1 MHESGIAER
10 IIEVALDRAREAAAA
25 RITDLHL
32 ELGPDAGA
40 SEKAV
45 TFHVEEAAL
54 GTIAEGA
61 RIHFMP
67 TTDPRA
73 LRLVAIDVEPSP
85 SPASESGVPSG
96 VGFAGGRS
104 RA

>member
-10 IIEVALDRAREAAAA
+10 IIEVALGRAREAGAA
-25 RITDLHL
+25 RVTDLYL

-40 SEKAV
+40 SATAV
-45 TFHVEEAAL
+45 TFHVEEAAI

-61 RIHFMP
+61 RIHFTP

-73 LRLVAIDVEPSP
+73 LRLVSIDAE
-85 SPASESGVPSG
+85 
-96 VGFAGGRS
+96 
-104 RA
+104 